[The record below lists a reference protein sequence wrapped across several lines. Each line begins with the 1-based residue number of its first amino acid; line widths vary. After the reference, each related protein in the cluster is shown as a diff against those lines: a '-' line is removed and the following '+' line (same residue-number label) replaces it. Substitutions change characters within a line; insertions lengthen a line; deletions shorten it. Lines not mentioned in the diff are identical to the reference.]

1 MIAIFERNTKE
12 YKALEAA
19 AAMLTALSPRE
30 TVYKVEETYFDLG
43 QNWKWTTVIAHRKD
57 GGSWQ
62 ALSPREQDLITDE
75 VSIENIA
82 KAVEMVK
89 NDIFNPDK

>member
-1 MIAIFERNTKE
+1 MITVYKRNSKE

-30 TVYKVEETYFDLG
+30 TVYKVEETYFDFG
-43 QNWKWTTVIAHRKD
+43 QNWMWTTVIAYRKD

-62 ALSPREQDLITDE
+62 ALSPREQDLITE
-75 VSIENIA
+75 EISAANIA